1 MNKNLLVVTG
11 ILWCAFIFNACDKN
25 NDPSPEEELPTSY
38 KVITNGNAAVTSIV
52 QEDNDYLPLQIVQ
65 TIPSFSNISSAAVES
80 APGRRSAHT
89 KNAQPRIG
97 ETGTFPANLPIM
109 FFFDDKIYLN
119 SVEDNV
125 VIKADGQQIYG
136 TIVINEG
143 ANGYAILTFTPWAEF
158 KVNSRIEIIVKN
170 GIQDKNGNKMATDFN
185 LIYEVSPKAE
195 GEFSGNKG
203 FENGT
208 SGILFIGDGNILNGT
223 HGSITPQEG
232 NKFAAI
238 SSGDQLISQSGHAI
252 GGATSTMILGPIN
265 SKISTLSFRYDFIS
279 AEFNE
284 FVDSEFD
291 DVAMITVYGPKGSY
305 SEFLTSV
312 NRVRFGN
319 QLFTGLGMPDDG
331 DNYAGH
337 TGWQTRQ
344 ITLTDVGTPAYITF
358 IVTDVSDL
366 IYSSI
371 LAIDNL
377 NY

>member
-1 MNKNLLVVTG
+1 
-11 ILWCAFIFNACDKN
+11 
-25 NDPSPEEELPTSY
+25 
-38 KVITNGNAAVTSIV
+38 
-52 QEDNDYLPLQIVQ
+52 LPLKIVQ
-65 TIPSFSNISSAAVES
+65 TIPSFSNAPFASVKSAS
-80 APGRRSAHT
+80 TRQGSTT
-89 KNAQPRIG
+89 KSVQTRVG
-97 ETGTFPANLPIM
+97 ETGTFPANLPII

-119 SVEDNV
+119 SVADNV
-125 VIKADGQQIYG
+125 VIKADGKQIYG

-158 KVNSRIEIIVKN
+158 KVNSRIEIVVKE
-170 GIQDKNGNKMATDFN
+170 GLQDKNGNKMATDFN

-208 SGILFIGDGNILNGT
+208 SGILFIGDGSILSGT
-223 HGSITPQEG
+223 HGSIAPQEG

-238 SSGDQLISQSGHAI
+238 SSGDQLVSQSGHAI

-265 SKISTLSFRYDFIS
+265 SKIGTLSFYYDFIS

-284 FVDSEFD
+284 YVDSEFD

-312 NRVRFGN
+312 NRVRFDN
-319 QLFTGLGMPDDG
+319 QPFTDLGMPDDG
-331 DNYAGH
+331 DSYAGH
-337 TGWQTRQ
+337 TGWQSRQ
-344 ITLTDVGTPAYITF
+344 ITLNDVGTPAYITF
-358 IVTDVSDL
+358 IITDVSDL

>member
-1 MNKNLLVVTG
+1 MKKSLLLFAGVLG
-11 ILWCAFIFNACDKN
+11 ACIFGACDKN
-25 NDPSPEEELPTSY
+25 DDNSPSKDTGPLSY
-38 KVITNGNAAVTSIV
+38 NVITNGNAAVTSIT
-52 QEDNDYLPLQIVQ
+52 QEDNDHMPLQIVQ
-65 TIPSFSNISSAAVES
+65 TIPSFSNMSVASVKS
-80 APGRRSAHT
+80 TSPRRSTTT
-89 KNAQPRIG
+89 KSVQTRVG

-143 ANGYAILTFTPWAEF
+143 SNGYAILTFTPWAEF
-158 KVNSRIEIIVKN
+158 QVNSRIEIEVKA
-170 GIQDKNGNKMATDFN
+170 GLQDKNGNSMAAAFN

-208 SGILFIGDGNILNGT
+208 SGILFIGDGSILDGT
-223 HGSITPQEG
+223 HGSIAPQEG
-232 NKFAAI
+232 SKFAAI
-238 SSGDQLISQSGHAI
+238 SSGDGLVSSGYAI
-252 GGATSTMILGPIN
+252 GEATSTMILGPIN
-265 SKISTLSFRYDFIS
+265 SKIGTLSFQYDFIS

-284 FVDSEFD
+284 YVDSEYD
-291 DVAMITVYGPKGSY
+291 DVAMITVSGPKGAY

-312 NRVRFGN
+312 NRVGTNN
-319 QLFTGLGMPDDG
+319 QTFTGLGMPDDG
-331 DNYAGH
+331 DEYAGH
-337 TGWQTRQ
+337 TGWLSRQ
-344 ITLTDVGTPAYITF
+344 ITLDDVGTPAYITF
-358 IVTDVSDL
+358 IVTDVSDH
-366 IYSSI
+366 IFSSV

>member
-1 MNKNLLVVTG
+1 MNRKLLLAAG
-11 ILWCAFIFNACDKN
+11 ILWSVLFGACDKN
-25 NDPSPEEELPTSY
+25 DDNAKGQEEAPTSY
-38 KVITNGNAAVTSIV
+38 NVITNGNAAVTSIT
-52 QEDNDYLPLQIVQ
+52 QEDNDHMPLQIVQ
-65 TIPSFSNISSAAVES
+65 TIPSFSNMSVASVKS
-80 APGRRSAHT
+80 TSPRRSTTT
-89 KNAQPRIG
+89 KSVQTRVG

-143 ANGYAILTFTPWAEF
+143 SNGYAILTFTPWAEF
-158 KVNSRIEIIVKN
+158 QVNSRIEIEVKT
-170 GIQDKNGNKMATDFN
+170 GLQDKNGNSMAADFN

-208 SGILFIGDGNILNGT
+208 SGILFIGDGSILDGT
-223 HGSITPQEG
+223 HGSIAPWEG
-232 NKFAAI
+232 SKFAAI
-238 SSGDQLISQSGHAI
+238 SSGDGLVSSGYAI
-252 GGATSTMILGPIN
+252 GEATSTMILGPIN
-265 SKISTLSFRYDFIS
+265 SKIGTLSFQYDFIS

-284 FVDSEFD
+284 YVDSEYD
-291 DVAMITVYGPKGSY
+291 DVAMITVSGPKGAY

-312 NRVRFGN
+312 NRVRYDN
-319 QLFTGLGMPDDG
+319 QTFTGLGMPDDG
-331 DNYAGH
+331 DEYAGH
-337 TGWQTRQ
+337 TGWQGRQ
-344 ITLTDVGTPAYITF
+344 ITLDDVGTPAYITF
-358 IVTDVSDL
+358 IVTDVSDH